1 MRTLRQHRAGPSRTE
16 SAARPALPSTPP
28 PGAQGAGRAQAPS
41 ALRGAGGTDL
51 QAARAFRKR
60 SEDPG
65 SCISSGNLG
74 ADTYRAAAV
83 AVSSDALPHGRSP
96 ASRGCVGPALRAAP
110 AAARACGF
118 PPGGLTSLAETC
130 LFAPSRPVL
139 HAVEAPRVT
148 GPRLSRPG
156 ERALP
161 AAAQR
166 LSGRL
171 APGLHGAGPSPWV
184 GDGSRLM
191 TEGAARASWMPRT
204 DRATALSP
212 PPASQGLAAADP
224 DATTACHPRPA
235 TALC

>member
-83 AVSSDALPHGRSP
+83 AVSSDALPHGREPGLSGLRGTRSQSSACRCQGLWLSSRWVNLP
-96 ASRGCVGPALRAAP
+96 SGNLPVCPVPTCSARGGGASGNGAAP
-110 AAARACGF
+110 EPPRGAR
-118 PPGGLTSLAETC
+118 PPRRC
-130 LFAPSRPVL
+130 PAPLGAPGSR
-139 HAVEAPRVT
+139 APRC
-148 GPRLSRPG
+148 GAFSLG
-156 ERALP
+156 
-161 AAAQR
+161 
-166 LSGRL
+166 GR
-171 APGLHGAGPSPWV
+171 
-184 GDGSRLM
+184 R
-191 TEGAARASWMPRT
+191 E
-204 DRATALSP
+204 P
-212 PPASQGLAAADP
+212 PD
-224 DATTACHPRPA
+224 D
-235 TALC
+235 